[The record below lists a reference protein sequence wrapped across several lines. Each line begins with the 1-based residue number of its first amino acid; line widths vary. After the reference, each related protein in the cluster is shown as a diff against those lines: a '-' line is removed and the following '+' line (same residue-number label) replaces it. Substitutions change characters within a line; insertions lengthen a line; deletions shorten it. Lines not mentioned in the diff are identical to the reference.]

1 MSAPVTAAG
10 GATVGAAL
18 CLIANESRLVL
29 QARDECDGVAARL
42 REEGA
47 EAEVRYTHG

>member
-1 MSAPVTAAG
+1 MSAAA
-10 GATVGAAL
+10 VPPAL

-42 REEGA
+42 TEEGA
-47 EAEVRYTHG
+47 EAEVRYTSG